1 MKKNKK
7 TLDDAVQMLD
17 EICYDLEETYGCG
30 DIVTEHMSVEDTVMD
45 MTPQEHIRLFE
56 SMQDYIEKMRV
67 EVEFL
72 IRNISLG
79 ETEEDFPDNEETLCD
94 RCNKRLTR
102 KERNR

>member
-17 EICYDLEETYGCG
+17 EICYEMEETYECG
-30 DIVTEHMSVEDTVMD
+30 DVETG
-45 MTPQEHIRLFE
+45 TSPQEMVMEMSPQDHIRLFE

-79 ETEEDFPDNEETLCD
+79 ETDEDFPDNEETLCD

>member
-1 MKKNKK
+1 MKNKK

-17 EICYDLEETYGCG
+17 EICYDLEETFECG
-30 DIVTEHMSVEDTVMD
+30 DVVTEYKSVEDTVMD
-45 MTPQEHIRLFE
+45 MTPQDHIHLFE
-56 SMQDYIEKMRV
+56 SMQDYIEKMRE

-72 IRNISLG
+72 LRNITLG

-94 RCNKRLTR
+94 RCNRRLSR

>member
-17 EICYDLEETYGCG
+17 EICYEMEETYECG
-30 DIVTEHMSVEDTVMD
+30 TLDPTDAFEMVMEMAPRD
-45 MTPQEHIRLFE
+45 HIRLFE

-79 ETEEDFPDNEETLCD
+79 ETDEDFPDNEETLCD

>member
-17 EICYDLEETYGCG
+17 EICYDMEETFECG
-30 DIVTEHMSVEDTVMD
+30 DVDNDEMSVEDMVME
-45 MTPQEHIRLFE
+45 MTPLDHVRMFH
-56 SMQDYIEKMRV
+56 SMQDYISKMRE

-94 RCNKRLTR
+94 RCNRRLSR

>member
-7 TLDDAVQMLD
+7 TLDDAVQNLD
-17 EICYDLEETYGCG
+17 EICFDLEETFECG
-30 DIVTEHMSVEDTVMD
+30 DVVTHYGDIEDMVME
-45 MTPQEHIRLFE
+45 MTPQDHIRLFH
-56 SMQDYIEKMRV
+56 SMQDYISKMRE

>member
-7 TLDDAVQMLD
+7 TLDDAVQNLD
-17 EICYDLEETYGCG
+17 EICYDLEETFECG
-30 DIVTEHMSVEDTVMD
+30 DIVTKWDNEHTVMD
-45 MTPQEHIRLFE
+45 MTPNDHVRLFE
-56 SMQDYIEKMRV
+56 SMQDYIGKMRV

-94 RCNKRLTR
+94 RCNRRLSR